1 MILAQKLIIYKQNRN
16 NMNTIQKITK
26 FVAIITI
33 AIIAVSCNNDIN
45 SIDDN
50 ALKGQESLN
59 SKTVNLTVLVNDTFE
74 GKFLYKIEI
83 FDSNPAESTAVLLK
97 SGVGSRDLF
106 FTSNVSVSEFHKT
119 IYVRQTDP
127 AKNQLVKTIDV
138 TTLTGNIKVDFS
150 KQ

>member
-1 MILAQKLIIYKQNRN
+1 
-16 NMNTIQKITK
+16 MNTIQKITK

-150 KQ
+150 K

>member
-1 MILAQKLIIYKQNRN
+1 
-16 NMNTIQKITK
+16 MNTIQKITK

-97 SGVGSRDLF
+97 SGLGSRDLF

-150 KQ
+150 K

>member
-1 MILAQKLIIYKQNRN
+1 
-16 NMNTIQKITK
+16 MNTIQKITK